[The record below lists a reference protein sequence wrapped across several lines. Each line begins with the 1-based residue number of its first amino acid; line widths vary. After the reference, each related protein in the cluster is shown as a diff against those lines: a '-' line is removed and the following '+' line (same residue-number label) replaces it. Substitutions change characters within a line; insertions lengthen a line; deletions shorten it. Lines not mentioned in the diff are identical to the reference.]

1 MIKTALYLG
10 LYPSIILFNE
20 DFDEFKT
27 KFKEAETYVIP
38 STDLLT
44 FLLGILIIMLSYKT
58 DNRLTNFFELTKPL
72 FM

>member
-1 MIKTALYLG
+1 MIRTALYLG
-10 LYPSIILFNE
+10 FYPSIILINE

-44 FLLGILIIMLSYKT
+44 FFAWNLNYNAELQ
-58 DNRLTNFFELTKPL
+58 NR
-72 FM
+72 